1 MRKDFLNALFADFV
15 TGMEHSIIQRV
26 GRTQVKNIFISGR
39 AFLSQKQGSILSAAF
54 LIMGMN
60 IVARLVGVIKYRIL
74 AHYFTGEENSLLFAS
89 FFPSETL
96 FGILVSGSLA
106 AAFIPVFASLL
117 SKGENK
123 RAWDAANITQTT
135 ILIVF
140 LVLSAFVLLFAGQF
154 VGLIPNVPAGSES
167 LVVAVT
173 RFLLL
178 VQIFFILSFTLT
190 AVQETFGRFLVPAV
204 ALLFYNLGIITG
216 TIVLSHLGLWG
227 PVIGALF
234 GAFANFAFQV
244 PFARSL
250 GFNFALK
257 INLANS
263 DFRKIV
269 SLALPRMFELAA
281 WGGAR
286 LAELIFSFM
295 VSLASYSYFVFA
307 NALQLVPVAIFGY
320 SFARAA
326 IPTLTTHFSRGDKES
341 FSRTFNFAVGQ
352 VIFFTV
358 PIAVLLAVLRI
369 PIIRIAF
376 GAEKFTWDAT
386 VQTGYVLSAFAVGLV
401 AEGIREVLTRS
412 FYAAHDTKTPL
423 VTSLLTI
430 CFYVAFA
437 YWLMSRSFGVWGI
450 ALAFSLA
457 AILQTLILIVLLD
470 RKVKV
475 ISGIFYRVLAKTLV
489 AGGISGIIMFFLL
502 KVLDQAV
509 WDKKLSFL
517 GSLGLALPIGF
528 QNFVLDTRYTMNLV
542 FLTLLVAAI
551 GLFVYLLVAALLKVR
566 EVEILARWI
575 SKLFLSEVALT
586 KPRGKPGVEVPAPL
600 PPGG

>member
-1 MRKDFLNALFADFV
+1 MKNLFI
-15 TGMEHSIIQRV
+15 T
-26 GRTQVKNIFISGR
+26 GR
-39 AFLSQKQGSILSAAF
+39 AFLSQKQGSILTAAF

-74 AHYFTGEENSLLFAS
+74 AHYFTDEENSLLFAS

-96 FGILVSGSLA
+96 FNILVSGSLA

-117 SKGENK
+117 SKGENQ
-123 RAWDAANITQTT
+123 RAWNVANITQTA
-135 ILIVF
+135 ILAVF
-140 LVLSAFVLLFAGQF
+140 LVFSAFVFLFAGQF
-154 VGLIPNVPAGSES
+154 VGLIPNIPAGSEG
-167 LVVAVT
+167 LVVAIT

-190 AVQETFGRFLVPAV
+190 AVQETFGRFLVPAL
-204 ALLFYNLGIITG
+204 ALLFYNLGIIAG
-216 TIVLSHLGLWG
+216 TIVLSPLGLWG

-234 GAFANFAFQV
+234 GAFANFAFQI
-244 PFARSL
+244 PFARAL
-250 GFNFALK
+250 GFGFAFK
-257 INLANS
+257 INLGNT

-269 SLALPRMFELAA
+269 SLALPRMVELAA

-286 LAELIFSFM
+286 AAELMFSFM

-307 NALQLVPVAIFGY
+307 NALQLVPVAVFGY

-326 IPTLTTHFSRGDKES
+326 MPTLTTHFSRGDRES
-341 FSRTFNFAVGQ
+341 FSRTFNFAIGQ
-352 VIFFTV
+352 VIFFTI

-369 PIIRIAF
+369 PVIRIAF

-401 AEGIREVLTRS
+401 AEGVREVLTRS
-412 FYAAHDTKTPL
+412 FYATHDTKTPL
-423 VTSLLTI
+423 VTSLVTI
-430 CFYVAFA
+430 CFYVVFA
-437 YWLMSRSFGVWGI
+437 YWFLTKGFGVWGI
-450 ALAFSLA
+450 ALAFSFA
-457 AILQTLILIVLLD
+457 AIFQTVVLVILLN
-470 RKVKV
+470 RKVNV
-475 ISGIFYRVLAKTLV
+475 VSGIFYRMFAKTLA
-489 AGGISGIIMFFLL
+489 AGAVSGLVMFFLL

-542 FLTLLVAAI
+542 FLTLLVATI

-575 SKLFLSEVALT
+575 SKLFLSEVAFT
-586 KPRGKPGVEVPAPL
+586 KPGGKPEVEVPAPL